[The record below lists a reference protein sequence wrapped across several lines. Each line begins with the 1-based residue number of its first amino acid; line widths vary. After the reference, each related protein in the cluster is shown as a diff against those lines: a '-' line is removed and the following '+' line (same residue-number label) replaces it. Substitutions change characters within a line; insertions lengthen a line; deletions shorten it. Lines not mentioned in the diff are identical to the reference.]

1 MLSTP
6 AGNAGNSHVAV
17 SRICQ
22 KVKRPVVPTVVE
34 QIPDSTVSDVADT
47 VVELKKL
54 LSPVNDAES
63 DRAPSVVGVHEHV
76 ARPDTTALVAHPEM
90 ATPFSINATVPVVL
104 SALVTV
110 ATNV

>member
-6 AGNAGNSHVAV
+6 AGSAGSSHDTV

-22 KVKRPVVPTVVE
+22 KVKRPVVPTVVV

-47 VVELKKL
+47 VVALKL
-54 LSPVNDAES
+54 LVSPVNDAVS
-63 DRAPSVVGVHEHV
+63 DRAPSVAGVHEHV
-76 ARPDTTALVAHPEM
+76 ARPDTTALVAHPEI
-90 ATPFSINATVPVVL
+90 ATPFSINATVPVVP
-104 SALVTV
+104 SAFDTV